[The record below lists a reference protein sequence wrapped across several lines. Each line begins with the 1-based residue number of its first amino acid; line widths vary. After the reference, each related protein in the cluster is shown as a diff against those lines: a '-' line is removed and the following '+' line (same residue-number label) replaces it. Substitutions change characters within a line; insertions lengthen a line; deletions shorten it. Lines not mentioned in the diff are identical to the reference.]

1 MSNENVLPD
10 LEDLNVIVSGQGGD
24 GSLTVVNLLASVLR
38 QNGMSVYTER
48 DVLSRIKGGITAATL
63 RAFTG
68 ERYTIGNHI
77 DLLVAFDIDAVAKNL
92 RQLNENSIVLYDN
105 SGGGLPAGVLP
116 DSIRAFGAPL
126 SRQAVKTFRRDIYKN
141 SISFGL
147 IGRILGLPDD
157 TMRVSFESRFKRMG
171 QQILKYNLAA
181 LTVGLTL
188 ADELGYVAGK
198 GLYRIQEVEPK
209 PHMLITGNEA
219 MAFGFL
225 VAGGRFFAGYPITP
239 STDVMDW
246 LIKWS
251 PKYGGVVRQ
260 AEDEL
265 SAINMAIGSALTGTR
280 TMVATCGP
288 GLSLMQ
294 EGIGQL
300 GMGEIPMVI
309 VDAQRGGPS
318 TGMPTKPEQSDL
330 NLLVFGGHGDF
341 PRVVLSPGNPE
352 DCFYLT
358 IDACNLSQRYQC
370 PVFMAS
376 DQALSQ
382 NTATIDPLDLDKV
395 VVDQGKRVGPEQ
407 LAELDTYKRYSFTED
422 GVSPYTIPGTPDG
435 MSLVTGNEHDEYGLV
450 STDPVNRV
458 RMMDKRQ
465 QKMQSMLAELPRAGR
480 FGDQSSKVGI
490 VGIGMVFGVVLEA
503 MDSLADRGIDTQ
515 YFQPRTLWP
524 MLDETIDFVNSCD
537 VVYVVDLNAG
547 AQLAGLLL
555 REGADRSRIRNI
567 LHYDGTPIRSD
578 EVVEFIVQDQQQTL
592 GAEEVA

>member
-1 MSNENVLPD
+1 MSNENVLPE